1 LYVNAIER
9 MPPPAPEMAWMA
21 ASEEAILGC
30 LTDVKGCE
38 RRRAHTHLNKVQKS
52 KKNGYP
58 CESERRELISVYR
71 GKPYCISKP
80 SPKSTGDLLFCLGS
94 MSVEK
99 FVTWGGYSYP

>member
-38 RRRAHTHLNKVQKS
+38 RRRAHTHIKSRNPKRMDFLVKVK
-52 KKNGYP
+52 G
-58 CESERRELISVYR
+58 ES
-71 GKPYCISKP
+71 
-80 SPKSTGDLLFCLGS
+80 
-94 MSVEK
+94 
-99 FVTWGGYSYP
+99 